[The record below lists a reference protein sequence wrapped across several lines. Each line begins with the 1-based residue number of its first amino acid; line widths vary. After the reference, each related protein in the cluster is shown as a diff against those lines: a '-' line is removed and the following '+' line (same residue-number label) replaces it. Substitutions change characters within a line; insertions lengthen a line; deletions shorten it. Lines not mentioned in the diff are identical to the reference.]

1 MSDLSWLNE
10 KIKSVPQKKFFYNF
24 MKIFLFKWNGLK
36 YKEMYLILTSLYKN
50 KQYDEKLIKEKA
62 FNELIRIYYY
72 NNNKYPKDI

>member
-1 MSDLSWLNE
+1 
-10 KIKSVPQKKFFYNF
+10 